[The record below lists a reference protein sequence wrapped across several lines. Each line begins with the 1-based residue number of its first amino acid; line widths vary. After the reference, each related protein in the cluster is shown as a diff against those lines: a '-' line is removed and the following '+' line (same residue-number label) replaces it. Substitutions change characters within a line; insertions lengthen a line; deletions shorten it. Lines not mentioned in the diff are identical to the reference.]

1 MLKITKGLKK
11 KKKGKKGKHKEEER
25 FEAELEEYRK
35 EQERK
40 KKQQEEEGEGTSA
53 QEGGEEAEKKEK
65 GEEWEKFKALTSGVD
80 NILKKTQDDLDRIK
94 SQSFFQKKPTAVEQE
109 AAEKA
114 EREAAEAAAR
124 AEQLEKQQLAEA
136 SQEKQHLE
144 DQLALESESEE
155 EDDEDEDIFDTSYVD
170 VVASGEVKLAYI
182 PESPTLE
189 DDGPDP
195 FDTSIVDQVI
205 KETPEEKRKK
215 KLVSLGCAVD
225 VLTGKVEKPTT
236 LATER
241 PKRNTRR
248 PRQQDLLLGSFDEGG
263 GDANIASAVEVVV
276 EEPQKTLLDDLLDD
290 DELGEE
296 IEVDLSI
303 NLAPI
308 VASVTPSPLKELEPS
323 EIGVSPELKSL
334 VSEFEEITTD
344 DNKEQAPEPED
355 DLDDEFAQLAAESL
369 TKEVHPIE
377 LPQALSPTPLNQNE
391 GVKLKPQRP
400 PPPGSV
406 VTENQVKDLD
416 EDDFAGDD
424 PFDTSFAAEV
434 VPGKYELKLIEE
446 EILNHKEEVR
456 SLPTVSIQ
464 LPKTGSPLRNPLE
477 FDEHNFLE
485 ADQTPLS
492 FKHRDLLGGSTTDL
506 SKIGHSP
513 IEPASAKEGGAKGSN
528 SEELSYCD
536 PFDTSVVNDLV
547 APGKA
552 ELKFLEKELLAEGT
566 PAIPVTCV
574 EEDDDFDPRAEESPP
589 RRKSIPRPEQL
600 FIGGDKRQSLPKVVA
615 FNVTSEEPL
624 EDLLSVGQNETNKA
638 SKPLTPYYPEQK
650 LLEDK
655 PSYESESSTVC
666 EDPFDTSFVS
676 SAPGKL
682 ELKLIE
688 NELVGDISQVP
699 PSTSQQAIP
708 QTSTTSVPISQV
720 STTLKHSVSDP
731 DFDPRACE
739 SQRNSV
745 SQDFL
750 SEGVDA
756 ETKLHTPV
764 LPRKIEDDLD
774 VSAYSDPFDTSI
786 AEHILPGKAELKL
799 LESELIK

>member
-25 FEAELEEYRK
+25 FEAEVEEYRK

-40 KKQQEEEGEGTSA
+40 KKHQEEDGEGTST
-53 QEGGEEAEKKEK
+53 QEGGEEGEKKEK

-94 SQSFFQKKPTAVEQE
+94 SQSYFQKKPTAVEVE

-124 AEQLEKQQLAEA
+124 EQQKEEEA
-136 SQEKQHLE
+136 SKQALE
-144 DQLALESESEE
+144 DQIALEHFSESEE

-195 FDTSIVDQVI
+195 FDTSIVDQII
-205 KETPEEKRKK
+205 KETPEEKRRK

-225 VLTGKVEKPTT
+225 VLTGKVDKPTY
-236 LATER
+236 LSTER
-241 PKRNTRR
+241 PKRNPRR
-248 PRQQDLLLGSFDEGG
+248 PRQQDLLGSFDEGG
-263 GDANIASAVEVVV
+263 GDASVTSVEVVV
-276 EEPQKTLLDDLLDD
+276 EEPKKTLLDDLLDD
-290 DELGEE
+290 DPGLGEE

-308 VASVTPSPLKELEPS
+308 VASVSPSPLKEQAPS
-323 EIGVSPELKSL
+323 EIVIAPELKSL
-334 VSEFEEITTD
+334 VSEFDEITTKDADD
-344 DNKEQAPEPED
+344 DNKEQVEPED

-369 TKEVHPIE
+369 TKEVHPVD
-377 LPQALSPTPLNQNE
+377 LPQALSPTPLQQNE

-406 VTENQVKDLD
+406 VTDADNFE
-416 EDDFAGDD
+416 ADD

-446 EILNHKEEVR
+446 EVLNHKEEVR

-477 FDEHNFLE
+477 FDEHNFLD

-513 IEPASAKEGGAKGSN
+513 IEPASTKDGGLKGIN
-528 SEELSYCD
+528 SDELSYCD

-552 ELKFLEKELLAEGT
+552 ELKFLEKELLAEQT
-566 PAIPVTCV
+566 PVV

-600 FIGGDKRQSLPKVVA
+600 FIGDSKRQSIPKVVA
-615 FNVTSEEPL
+615 FNVTAEEPL
-624 EDLLSVGQNETNKA
+624 EDLLSVGQNETTKA

-655 PSYESESSTVC
+655 PSYEMLRGSWS
-666 EDPFDTSFVS
+666 
-676 SAPGKL
+676 
-682 ELKLIE
+682 
-688 NELVGDISQVP
+688 
-699 PSTSQQAIP
+699 
-708 QTSTTSVPISQV
+708 
-720 STTLKHSVSDP
+720 
-731 DFDPRACE
+731 
-739 SQRNSV
+739 
-745 SQDFL
+745 
-750 SEGVDA
+750 
-756 ETKLHTPV
+756 
-764 LPRKIEDDLD
+764 
-774 VSAYSDPFDTSI
+774 
-786 AEHILPGKAELKL
+786 
-799 LESELIK
+799 